1 MTLKTL
7 KEMMKDADRELA
19 DGTLPII
26 FLDTGA
32 IIDICQSARE
42 EQMRQKGKGVIPL
55 NETYADHFL
64 MNFAGR
70 YQTLISPLTYQ
81 EINKHYCVK
90 LNGNT
95 KEIKETVCPL
105 IDKFLKDYER
115 LNEFVSGN
123 FYDDSDRY
131 NVYWVTKF
139 SCIEN
144 EKKNSEGFSF
154 VDREI
159 LDNAILFSKYFS
171 KEGKT
176 AEPIA
181 IFSSDGHIFKG
192 VEMLK
197 KLGYDKVI
205 TLSSRRKNGRK

>member
-1 MTLKTL
+1 
-7 KEMMKDADRELA
+7 
-19 DGTLPII
+19 
-26 FLDTGA
+26 
-32 IIDICQSARE
+32 
-42 EQMRQKGKGVIPL
+42 L
-55 NETYADHFL
+55 N
-64 MNFAGR
+64 
-70 YQTLISPLTYQ
+70 
-81 EINKHYCVK
+81 K
-90 LNGNT
+90 
-95 KEIKETVCPL
+95 
-105 IDKFLKDYER
+105 
-115 LNEFVSGN
+115 FVSGD

-144 EKKNSEGFSF
+144 EKKNSEGFSS

-176 AEPIA
+176 AEPVA
-181 IFSSDGHIFKG
+181 IFSSDEHIFKG

-197 KLGYDKVI
+197 KLGYNKVI